1 VQAAALLFALVLA
14 GKGRRPS
21 RRAAAFAQ
29 GGSLFIALFGVL
41 PLFVVPLIDSL
52 GLGAPQTIA
61 WFGIAFSSQQFT
73 LLTQAL
79 FLVWAVVGVYRLMAG
94 ELQVRQWPWVWSLFS
109 LFLIGYYQGFLSLG
123 QDEQLFWR
131 SAAAMLAAV
140 PLYFLA
146 IFAQSSGLVRY
157 RWVLHH
163 ARRGAWRTVLSLL
176 PLWVPSLGIAV
187 VAAVLVR
194 ASPSPLA
201 VMHLELGDFPIREN
215 SQTPIRAMTTAL
227 IFFMLRDLG
236 IVLLLN

>member
-1 VQAAALLFALVLA
+1 
-14 GKGRRPS
+14 
-21 RRAAAFAQ
+21 
-29 GGSLFIALFGVL
+29 
-41 PLFVVPLIDSL
+41 
-52 GLGAPQTIA
+52 
-61 WFGIAFSSQQFT
+61 
-73 LLTQAL
+73 
-79 FLVWAVVGVYRLMAG
+79 
-94 ELQVRQWPWVWSLFS
+94 
-109 LFLIGYYQGFLSLG
+109 
-123 QDEQLFWR
+123 EQLFWR

-140 PLYFLA
+140 PLYYLA
-146 IFAQSSGLVRY
+146 IFAQSSDLVRY
-157 RWVLHH
+157 RWLLHH

-236 IVLLLN
+236 IVLLLNFAKRPRAPDLTAFLYLIVLYVVCGGLAVAVGARALVPWFLPG